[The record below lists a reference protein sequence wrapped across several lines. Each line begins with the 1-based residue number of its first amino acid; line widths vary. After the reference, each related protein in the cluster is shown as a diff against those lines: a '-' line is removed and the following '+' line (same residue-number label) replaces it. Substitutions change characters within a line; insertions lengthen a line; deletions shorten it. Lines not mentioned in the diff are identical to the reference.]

1 MLPFESVTVLCLLG
15 LAVAAPLA
23 WRPARVTLPVIGI
36 CAAGVV
42 LVVLTSRFLPLDAR
56 LWAAHAYF
64 ALLYWVPGVLAR
76 GATSGAFEAW
86 LRRSNVRWE
95 QRAEAL
101 PLAARMAAEFTYLLC
116 YPALPA
122 GFVVVWLHS
131 PDAASRY
138 LLTVLVTAF
147 VCFAPLPWLI
157 SRPPGKPSGPAHGGA
172 ERRRASRGPCDTP
185 MAAVNR
191 FVLSYVSHGMNTFP
205 SGHVAVC
212 AAAAWR
218 AADAVP
224 AAGVVMALVAVGVA
238 VGAVTGRH
246 HYAVDV
252 AAGAGVALAVTL
264 VT

>member
-15 LAVAAPLA
+15 LAVVAPLA
-23 WRPARVTLPVIGI
+23 RRPTRVTVPVIGI
-36 CAAGVV
+36 CAAGVG

-76 GATSGAFEAW
+76 GAPSGAFEAW

-101 PLAARMAAEFTYLLC
+101 PLAVRTTAEFTYLLC

-131 PDAASRY
+131 SDAASRY
-138 LLTVLVTAF
+138 VLTVLVTAF
-147 VCFAPLPWLI
+147 ACFAPLPWLI
-157 SRPPGKPSGPAHGGA
+157 SRPPGKPSGPATVS
-172 ERRRASRGPCDTP
+172 EPRRASRGRGDTP

-191 FVLSYVSHGMNTFP
+191 VVLSHVSHGMNTFP

-218 AADAVP
+218 AADADPV
-224 AAGVVMALVAVGVA
+224 AGVVMALVAVGVA

>member
-1 MLPFESVTVLCLLG
+1 MERLVPTMLPNMLPFEAVTVLCLLG
-15 LAVAAPLA
+15 LAVAAPLTR
-23 WRPARVTLPVIGI
+23 RPAQVTLPVV
-36 CAAGVV
+36 CVSVAGVA

-76 GATSGAFEAW
+76 GASSGAFEAW

-95 QRAEAL
+95 RRAEAL
-101 PLAARMAAEFTYLLC
+101 PLAVRTAAEFTYLLC

-122 GFVVVWLHS
+122 GFVVVWLHG
-131 PDAASRY
+131 PAAASRY
-138 LLTVLVTAF
+138 LLTVLLTAF

-157 SRPPGKPSGPAHGGA
+157 SRPPRRSSGQ
-172 ERRRASRGPCDTP
+172 RDTP
-185 MAAVNR
+185 MATVNR
-191 FVLSYVSHGMNTFP
+191 FVLSHVSHGMNTFP

-218 AADAVP
+218 VADAVP
-224 AAGVVMALVAVGVA
+224 MAGIVMALVAAGVA

-252 AAGAGVALAVTL
+252 AAGAGVALTVTL
-264 VT
+264 IT

>member
-1 MLPFESVTVLCLLG
+1 MPTLLPFELVTVLSLLAM
-15 LAVAAPLA
+15 AVAAPCA
-23 WRPARVTLPVIGI
+23 RRPARVTLPVIGV
-36 CAAGVV
+36 CAVGAL

-76 GATSGAFEAW
+76 GARSGAFEAW
-86 LRRSNVRWE
+86 LRRSNVGWE
-95 QRAEAL
+95 RRAAAL
-101 PLAARMAAEFTYLLC
+101 PLGVRTVAEFTYLLC

-131 PDAASRY
+131 PAVASRY

-147 VCFAPLPWLI
+147 ACFAPLPWLV
-157 SRPPGKPSGPAHGGA
+157 SRPPDKPSAQ
-172 ERRRASRGPCDTP
+172 RRTTP
-185 MAAVNR
+185 MAAINR
-191 FVLSYVSHGMNTFP
+191 VVLSHVSHGLNTFP

-218 AADAVP
+218 AAE
-224 AAGVVMALVAVGVA
+224 AAPLAGIVMALVAAGVA

-252 AAGAGVALAVTL
+252 AAGIGVALGTTL
-264 VT
+264 LT